1 MKKDIKAWAIKLR
14 GRSFYQGTDGNPFL
28 YKTPRCERIEQVAKV
43 GKRMHGPEPLQNSMW
58 RHWVRLVAFW
68 LLVGLLGLL
77 WWGLLLLFWG

>member
-1 MKKDIKAWAIKLR
+1 MKTLCNEFCASNGCVQANNCPIRK
-14 GRSFYQGTDGNPFL
+14 
-28 YKTPRCERIEQVAKV
+28 ERIEQFAKV

-77 WWGLLLLFWG
+77 GWALLLSFWG